1 MEIKEPTT
9 YLFYAEVQ
17 LPQEDH
23 SKASRA
29 KAVRLAHEG
38 AWSLLAASL
47 HLLDPERFPGIA
59 ADQLP
64 AVEKGVYGKPAFCD
78 RSLPEFSLSHSGSFV
93 VCAVSE
99 CGPIGVDIQE
109 MTPWDGYPK
118 MDDIVTRFFHP
129 KEQEY
134 YFSHEDPGKR
144 RRIFYQIFSCK
155 EAYVKLTGLGLSEE
169 FPGFYTLF
177 DENELPAG
185 VYVNESDRASGFPVL
200 TELPAQDICG
210 HYSLASCMY
219 QPLPEPELR
228 RVLLCGE
235 EENQ

>member
-1 MEIKEPTT
+1 METKETTT
-9 YLFYAEVQ
+9 YLFYATVPM
-17 LPQEDH
+17 PQEERR
-23 SKASRA
+23 KASIA
-29 KAVRLAHEG
+29 EAVRRAHEG

-47 HLLDPERFPGIA
+47 HLIDPERFPGSA

-78 RSLPEFSLSHSGSFV
+78 RSFPEFSLSHSGSFV

-99 CGPIGVDIQE
+99 YGPIGVDIQE
-109 MTPWDGYPK
+109 MTLWNGYPE

-134 YFSHEDPGKR
+134 FFSHENPGKR

-169 FPGFYTLF
+169 FPGFYTVF
-177 DENELPAG
+177 DEKELPAG
-185 VYVNESDRASGFPVL
+185 VYEDESDRALGFPVL
-200 TELPAQDICG
+200 TKLPAQDICG
-210 HYSLASCMY
+210 PYSLASCTY

-228 RVLLCGE
+228 RVLLRGE

>member
-29 KAVRLAHEG
+29 EAVRRAHEG

-47 HLLDPERFPGIA
+47 HLLDPERFPVSA
-59 ADQLP
+59 TDQLP

-129 KEQEY
+129 KEKEY

-177 DENELPAG
+177 DEKEMPAG
-185 VYVNESDRASGFPVL
+185 IYMDKSDRALGFPVL
-200 TELPAQDICG
+200 TKLPAQDLCG
-210 HYSLASCMY
+210 HYSLASCTY
-219 QPLPEPELR
+219 RPLPEPELR
-228 RVLLCGE
+228 RVLLNGE